1 MHGDNP
7 AGRLLAILEEV
18 QKFQVNTPSREA
30 WMQALKV
37 KDNDLPQLLVR
48 MGELMALPSLAVKQ
62 LSEKYPRQYQ
72 AGSHSHFYS
81 QVTSALSRLDFG
93 GTIDGF
99 KTRVDQNAMNYLSA
113 LADLLEA
120 KKSTDPLSG
129 DQIAELQGKV
139 SELMEF
145 VRKQDISP
153 ELKQYLLDKLTRA
166 MEAVDRYFITGS
178 APIIDA
184 VESTFGHAVFNEE
197 FRLNIK
203 KSHWQSF
210 ASTLATI
217 ANIATIAAGVGGLTE
232 DTVKFLENM
241 AN

>member
-7 AGRLLAILEEV
+7 AGRLLAILEKV
-18 QKFQVNTPSREA
+18 QKFQVNTPSKEV
-30 WMQALKV
+30 WMQALQV

-48 MGELMALPSLAVKQ
+48 MGELMALPSMAVNQ

-72 AGSHSHFYS
+72 AGSHSHFYH
-81 QVTSALSRLDFG
+81 QVTTALSRLDFT

-120 KKSTDPLSG
+120 KKSTDPLSV

-145 VRKQDISP
+145 VRKQEISP
-153 ELKQYLLDKLTRA
+153 ELKQYLLDKLARA
-166 MEAVDRYFITGS
+166 MEAVDHYFITGS

-197 FRLNIK
+197 FRSNIK
-203 KSHWQSF
+203 TSRWRPF

-232 DTVKFLENM
+232 ETIKFLENM
-241 AN
+241 AG